1 MGLFINFKKK
11 LKGIIMK
18 LQEQKCVPCH
28 SGMPSL
34 SKQQAREMLNEIPD
48 WTLNDNSIERMFA
61 FKDFKDSIDFVN
73 KVAEIANEQD
83 HHPDIHIYYNKVR
96 IELTTHKIKGLSEN
110 DFILAAKINSIN
122 VAGGR

>member
-1 MGLFINFKKK
+1 
-11 LKGIIMK
+11 MK
-18 LQEQKCVPCH
+18 LREQKCVPCH
-28 SGMPSL
+28 SGMPPL
-34 SKQQAREMLNEIPD
+34 SHEDAIAMHEEIPE
-48 WTLNDNSIERMFA
+48 WTLRDNAVERMFA

-122 VAGGR
+122 VAGGQ